1 MNEEDKKPDL
11 MKIAEEEPL
20 QTKKKDQIAFRKRM
34 LLIMGAIVGILIV
47 ILVILIIV
55 QLFSKKTLSY
65 DELEAKLKDSAISYY
80 KVQKDLLPKEEGEK
94 VLVDS
99 ATLSA
104 GEYMKPIGEYL
115 PEGTSCKGEVSVQ
128 KVKKRYVYTPYLDC
142 GDKYQTK
149 ELYKAVLEQNVVT
162 SGYGLYQ
169 IGEEHIYRG
178 EEVNNYI
185 EFANT
190 LWRIVKVTADNQVV
204 ITVTDEK
211 LTPALEWDNR
221 YNDQEKS
228 KTGINVFHV
237 SRIKEAL
244 DLYTKEATDDT
255 VTFTESDLDKLAT
268 FNLCVGGKSEEST
281 VHDNSEECALV
292 EENQLIG
299 LLTVSDYMN
308 ASTDAACQ
316 KALDRS
322 CQNYNY
328 LKFTK
333 SFWLANPNTKN
344 TRHVYSV
351 SFSGYITTQ
360 EAIATNR
367 LRPVVHLADTV
378 MIKSGDGTKEK
389 PFELK

>member
-228 KTGINVFHV
+228 KTGINVFH
-237 SRIKEAL
+237 
-244 DLYTKEATDDT
+244 
-255 VTFTESDLDKLAT
+255 
-268 FNLCVGGKSEEST
+268 GGKSEEST